1 MGGSLGWGEQPLI
14 RFGSAGR
21 EGWWAGMTRR
31 TPDHSSPGPGKRAA
45 LPAACLLLVAMST
58 GCTMCPDPF
67 DYSGPVPNGSVP
79 QNDFLAR
86 SNGILP
92 LQATPKPW
100 PTLVDQ
106 DNLPTPAEPLDLPKP
121 EVAAVP
127 RSVLVPQAEEDE
139 PPAVAAAP
147 DESADESLQR

>member
-1 MGGSLGWGEQPLI
+1 
-14 RFGSAGR
+14 
-21 EGWWAGMTRR
+21 
-31 TPDHSSPGPGKRAA
+31 
-45 LPAACLLLVAMST
+45 
-58 GCTMCPDPF
+58 MCPDPF
-67 DYSGPVPNGSVP
+67 DYSGPVPNGSAP

-106 DNLPTPAEPLDLPKP
+106 DNLPTPAEPLDLPEP

-139 PPAVAAAP
+139 PPTVAAAP
-147 DESADESLQR
+147 DEAADESLQR

>member
-1 MGGSLGWGEQPLI
+1 MYRAPWGL
-14 RFGSAGR
+14 
-21 EGWWAGMTRR
+21 
-31 TPDHSSPGPGKRAA
+31 
-45 LPAACLLLVAMST
+45 LAACLLLVVAGT

-67 DYSGPVPNGSVP
+67 DYSGPVPDGTPP

-106 DNLPTPAEPLDLPKP
+106 NDLPTPAEPPVLSEPQLS
-121 EVAAVP
+121 AVP
-127 RSVLVPQAEEDE
+127 RSVLVPQAEGDDE
-139 PPAVAAAP
+139 SPAVAAAP
-147 DESADESLQR
+147 AETVDESIQR